1 MYAALLRMT
10 LFSRKKQPSCRDEPL
25 RTKRIGYNALNDL
38 DEDSRLDDASCS
50 LLPQD
55 TQEWSQEL
63 RLKRDVG
70 LFSSIT
76 LLLGAIIGTGIFITP
91 GNVLRNSKTISIDL
105 VLWTLGGVNAFIGGL
120 CAAELGAL
128 LPASGGDYAFF
139 LAAGRPYGV
148 CGDLPAFF
156 FAWTCFFVEP
166 AGTSIQGLTFS
177 AYLLSV
183 PYPDCTPPYEV
194 NVLVAS
200 LFITLATAMN
210 CFSVRMSTRVQDIF
224 SGLKCAFLYA
234 VIITGTVYLFRGN
247 HILDAQP
254 SVTHPSIGD
263 LAAATYSALYCYSGW
278 NCINCVAEEIK
289 NPGRNIPIAIAASVV
304 ITVITYL
311 LVNIAFFAVLDAQTI
326 ASTDAVA
333 VTFVRVTWGRGMAAV
348 MPLVIALTVFGST
361 CVDVL
366 ASSRVFFAA
375 SREGHLA
382 RFMSFVHVEN
392 SVPIAAVVG
401 RCILSLTFTL
411 VGSVHFLIEVS
422 ILLGNVWE
430 AASVVSLLLLRRSMR
445 DVPRPYRVPTVIA
458 VLRLMVCAA
467 LAGVTLVQ
475 VRRYAYQYAL
485 LVAAFAVGAVYY
497 YLFVWKKIR
506 LRGCERISVFLQKCF
521 NSAPCASELEKRVN
535 EIDRFVQWD

>member
-1 MYAALLRMT
+1 MT
-10 LFSRKKQPSCRDEPL
+10 LFSRKKPASCRDKQ
-25 RTKRIGYNALNDL
+25 RRANGAGYNALNDF
-38 DEDSRLDDASCS
+38 DEDYRGDDDSCS

-55 TQEWSQEL
+55 KQKRSQEFT
-63 RLKRDVG
+63 LKRDVG

-91 GNVLRNSKTISIDL
+91 GNVLRNSKTITIDL
-105 VLWTLGGVNAFIGGL
+105 LLWTLGGVNALIGGL

-156 FAWTCFFVEP
+156 YAWTCFFLEP
-166 AGTSIQGLTFS
+166 AATSIQGLTFS
-177 AYLLSV
+177 AYLLSL
-183 PYPDCTPPYEV
+183 PYPDCAPPYEV
-194 NVLVAS
+194 NVLVSS

-210 CFSVRMSTRVQDIF
+210 CFSIRMSTKVQDIF

-234 VIITGTVYLFRGN
+234 VIITGAVYSFRGN
-247 HILDAQP
+247 HIWDTQP
-254 SVTHPSIGD
+254 YSDTHPSVGD
-263 LAAATYSALYCYSGW
+263 LAAATYSAIYCYSGW
-278 NCINCVAEEIK
+278 NCINCVAEEVK
-289 NPGRNIPIAIAASVV
+289 NPGRNIPVAIAVSVI
-304 ITVITYL
+304 ITVLTYL
-311 LVNIAFFAVLDAQTI
+311 LVNLAFFVVLDAQTI

-333 VTFVRVTWGRGMAAV
+333 VTFARATWGRGMGAV

-366 ASSRVFFAA
+366 ASSRIFFAA

-392 SVPIAAVVG
+392 SVPLAAVVA
-401 RCILSLTFTL
+401 RCILSLTLTL

-430 AASVVSLLLLRRSMR
+430 AVSVVSLLLLRRSMR
-445 DVPRPYRVPTVIA
+445 DAPRPYRVPTVIA
-458 VLRLMVCAA
+458 VLRLLVCVV

-475 VRRYAYQYAL
+475 VRRYAYQYAM
-485 LVAAFAVGAVYY
+485 LVATFAIGAVYY

-506 LRGCERISVFLQKCF
+506 LRGSESVSLFLQKCL
-521 NSAPCASELEKRVN
+521 NSAPCASELEKCVN
-535 EIDRFVQWD
+535 EIGPVVEWD

>member
-1 MYAALLRMT
+1 MT
-10 LFSRKKQPSCRDEPL
+10 LFSRKKPASCRDKQ
-25 RTKRIGYNALNDL
+25 RRANGAGYNALNDF
-38 DEDSRLDDASCS
+38 DEDYRGDDDSCS

-55 TQEWSQEL
+55 TQKRSQEFT
-63 RLKRDVG
+63 LKRDVG

-91 GNVLRNSKTISIDL
+91 GNVLRNSKTITIDL
-105 VLWTLGGVNAFIGGL
+105 LLWTLGGVNALIGGL

-156 FAWTCFFVEP
+156 YAWTCFFLEP
-166 AGTSIQGLTFS
+166 AATSIQGLTFS
-177 AYLLSV
+177 AYLLSL
-183 PYPDCTPPYEV
+183 PYPDCSPPYEV
-194 NVLVAS
+194 NVLVSS
-200 LFITLATAMN
+200 LFI
-210 CFSVRMSTRVQDIF
+210 R
-224 SGLKCAFLYA
+224 
-234 VIITGTVYLFRGN
+234 N
-247 HILDAQP
+247 HIWDTQP
-254 SVTHPSIGD
+254 YSDTHPSVGD
-263 LAAATYSALYCYSGW
+263 LAAATYSAIYCYSGW

-289 NPGRNIPIAIAASVV
+289 NPGRNIPVAIAVSVI

-311 LVNIAFFAVLDAQTI
+311 LVNLAFFVVLDSQTI

-333 VTFVRVTWGRGMAAV
+333 VTFARATWGRGMGAV

-366 ASSRVFFAA
+366 ASSRIFFAA

-392 SVPIAAVVG
+392 SVPLAAVVA
-401 RCILSLTFTL
+401 RCILSLTLTL

-430 AASVVSLLLLRRSMR
+430 AVSVVSLLLLRRSMR
-445 DVPRPYRVPTVIA
+445 DAPRPYRVPTVIA
-458 VLRLMVCAA
+458 VLRLLVCVV

-475 VRRYAYQYAL
+475 VRRYAYQYAM
-485 LVAAFAVGAVYY
+485 LVATFAIGAVYY
-497 YLFVWKKIR
+497 YLFVRKKIR
-506 LRGCERISVFLQKCF
+506 LRGSQRVSLFLQKCL
-521 NSAPCASELEKRVN
+521 NSAPCASELEKCVN
-535 EIDRFVQWD
+535 EIGPVVEWD